1 MMAKT
6 DGSFLKSFVPGLVIG
21 TIIGASAAVFLPE
34 TLNRP
39 SVATGNAGPTSG
51 MTPRNSDASNGL
63 GREWE
68 ERPGE
73 MIDDRGNGDGGDP
86 DSPGAADGDSA
97 G

>member
-1 MMAKT
+1 MAKT

-39 SVATGNAGPTSG
+39 SVATGNTGPNSG
-51 MTPRNSDASNGL
+51 ITPRNSDASNGL

-68 ERPGE
+68 EQPVE
-73 MIDDRGNGDGGDP
+73 IIDDGGTP
-86 DSPGAADGDSA
+86 ESPGTADGDSA